1 MIVELRVNGRIHR
14 VEIEPE
20 ETLLEVLRRLG
31 YKSVKYA
38 CGTGECGACTVL
50 LDGRSVK
57 SCILFAWQAEG
68 REITTLEGLSRD
80 GDLHPIQE
88 AFVEAGAVQCGYC
101 IPGFI
106 MEVAYL
112 LSVNPNPSEEEIKK
126 FLEGN
131 LCRCGG
137 YQKIIEAVKLAAEK
151 MRHG

>member
-14 VEIEPE
+14 VEVEPK

-50 LDGRSVK
+50 LDGKSVK

-68 REITTLEGLSRD
+68 REITTLEGLSMD

-88 AFVEAGAVQCGYC
+88 AFIEAGAVQCGYC

>member
-14 VEIEPE
+14 VEVEPE

-88 AFVEAGAVQCGYC
+88 AF
-101 IPGFI
+101 
-106 MEVAYL
+106 
-112 LSVNPNPSEEEIKK
+112 
-126 FLEGN
+126 
-131 LCRCGG
+131 
-137 YQKIIEAVKLAAEK
+137 
-151 MRHG
+151 

>member
-14 VEIEPE
+14 VEVEPE

-88 AFVEAGAVQCGYC
+88 AFMEAGAVQCGYC

-137 YQKIIEAVKLAAEK
+137 YQKIIEAVKLTAEK
-151 MRHG
+151 MRHE

>member
-1 MIVELRVNGRIHR
+1 MRILLRVNGISHSVD
-14 VEIEPE
+14 VEPD

-31 YKSVKYA
+31 YKSVKYG

-50 LDGRSVK
+50 LDGKSVK
-57 SCILFAWQAEG
+57 SCILFAWQADG
-68 REITTLEGLSRD
+68 REIITVEGLS
-80 GDLHPIQE
+80 GPGGLHPIQE
-88 AFVEAGAVQCGYC
+88 AFIEAGAVQCGYC

-112 LSVNPNPSEEEIKK
+112 LSLNPNPSEEEIRK

-137 YQKIIEAVKLAAEK
+137 YQKIIEAVKLASRK
-151 MRHG
+151 MGHA

>member
-1 MIVELRVNGRIHR
+1 MIVELRVNGRVHR
-14 VEIEPE
+14 VEVEPE

-88 AFVEAGAVQCGYC
+88 AFMEAGAVQCGYC

-151 MRHG
+151 MRHE

>member
-14 VEIEPE
+14 VEVEPE

-88 AFVEAGAVQCGYC
+88 AFIEAGAVQCGYC

>member
-14 VEIEPE
+14 VEVEPE

-50 LDGRSVK
+50 LDGKSVK

-88 AFVEAGAVQCGYC
+88 AFIEAGAVQCGYC

>member
-1 MIVELRVNGRIHR
+1 MIIELRVNGRVHR
-14 VEIEPE
+14 VEVEPE

-88 AFVEAGAVQCGYC
+88 AFIEAGAVQCGYC

>member
-14 VEIEPE
+14 VEVEPE

-88 AFVEAGAVQCGYC
+88 AFMEAGAVQCGYC

-106 MEVAYL
+106 MEIAYL

-137 YQKIIEAVKLAAEK
+137 YQKIIEAVKLTAEK
-151 MRHG
+151 MRHE

>member
-1 MIVELRVNGRIHR
+1 MIIELRVNGRIHR
-14 VEIEPE
+14 VEVEPE

-88 AFVEAGAVQCGYC
+88 AFIEAGAVQCGYC

-151 MRHG
+151 MRHE